1 MPILPKGSFLN
12 VAILLST
19 IILANAT
26 EFLDLGNWRRPLFAT
41 LLLISIVVSSRTR
54 SWATLGCTLLLFS
67 LHFYGLV
74 VPHWFHAFPVFG
86 FLLPFLFTSALLLAF
101 PPTRDYFAWFS
112 RGEIDRTSVVMVILT
127 SVFSVALLILWAF
140 WTKNLGYGEVFVRA
154 FGASPRWQIFTV
166 FIPAFA
172 LANAFAEEVVFR
184 GLIQESLSR
193 VFNNPYL
200 VLILQAS
207 AFAAAHFSGGFPNGY
222 LGYLMTFGYAMMLGY
237 LRQRTKGIL
246 APYIA
251 HVIADTTIAGLL
263 VYLAT

>member
-1 MPILPKGSFLN
+1 MSKSRLN
-12 VAILLST
+12 CLILLAA
-19 IILANAT
+19 IALANAT
-26 EFLDLGNWRRPLFAT
+26 EFYDIGSWRRPLFAT
-41 LLLISIVVSSRTR
+41 LLLISIVVGSQTR

-74 VPHWFHAFPVFG
+74 VPHWFHALPVFG
-86 FLLPFLFTSALLLAF
+86 FLLPFLFTSAILLAF
-101 PPTRDYFAWFS
+101 PPTRDYFGWFS
-112 RGEIDRTSVVMVILT
+112 RGKIDRTSVVMLILT
-127 SVFSVALLILWAF
+127 SVFSVAALILWAF
-140 WTKNLGYGEVFVRA
+140 WTNNLGYGAVFVKA
-154 FGASPRWQIFTV
+154 FGATPRWQIFTV

-193 VFNNPYL
+193 VFRNTYL

-222 LGYLMTFGYAMMLGY
+222 LGYLMTFVYAMMLGY
-237 LRQRTKGIL
+237 LRKRSNGIL
-246 APYIA
+246 APYVA